1 MDNEEQKE
9 KVTWR
14 SCCLKT
20 DPDAVIFFSQ
30 LTIALITIGFCIYQ
44 LSVSESCERDSM
56 YSGILSLVIGC
67 YLPTPSIKRK

>member
-1 MDNEEQKE
+1 MDNEEQE
-9 KVTWR
+9 TWK
-14 SCCLKT
+14 SCCLRT
-20 DPDAVIFFSQ
+20 DPNAVIFFSQ

>member
-1 MDNEEQKE
+1 MVNEEQKE

-56 YSGILSLVIGC
+56 YSCILSLVIGC

>member
-1 MDNEEQKE
+1 MDNNVEQKE
-9 KVTWR
+9 WR

-30 LTIALITIGFCIYQ
+30 LTIALITMGFCIYQ
-44 LSVSESCERDSM
+44 LSVSDSCERDSL